1 MSRSKVQ
8 NCACLTDGELKLPV
22 VSIVSTPPAF
32 TGGVGKSEKVLN
44 WGGPGFSKI
53 AGGDT

>member
-1 MSRSKVQ
+1 M
-8 NCACLTDGELKLPV
+8 LTKKWAKKGQKGNQKGPK
-22 VSIVSTPPAF
+22 SIVSTPPVL

-53 AGGDT
+53 AGGDA

>member
-1 MSRSKVQ
+1 MRVTHRMQVLHKSGF
-8 NCACLTDGELKLPV
+8 NY
-22 VSIVSTPPAF
+22 IVSTPPVL

-53 AGGDT
+53 AGGDA

>member
-1 MSRSKVQ
+1 MVPG
-8 NCACLTDGELKLPV
+8 NTMF
-22 VSIVSTPPAF
+22 IVSTPPPVL

>member
-1 MSRSKVQ
+1 MVHFIPNSW
-8 NCACLTDGELKLPV
+8 KLIGFDKDLIHSFYPPV
-22 VSIVSTPPAF
+22 L

-53 AGGDT
+53 AGGGDT